1 MKSKELLGRFGKRYF
16 LFDVATI
23 LCTER
28 IAEPEKSRLLKNK
41 FNFGELILEIETNES
56 IGLLRRKNFFFDL
69 NEENLEEA
77 KLALHN
83 GEIANWYVRINSASE
98 LLEKN
103 QLSCQTY

>member
-1 MKSKELLGRFGKRYF
+1 MKKALLNRFGKRYF

-77 KLALHN
+77 KLALRN

>member
-1 MKSKELLGRFGKRYF
+1 MKSKALLERFGKRSF
-16 LFDVATI
+16 LFSIATN

-28 IAEPEKSRLLKNK
+28 IPEPDKSRILKDE
-41 FNFGELILEIETNES
+41 FNFGELILEIETIQP
-56 IGLLRRKNFFFDL
+56 IGIFRKKNIFFDL
-69 NEENLEEA
+69 NEENLKEA
-77 KLALHN
+77 KLSLRN

>member
-1 MKSKELLGRFGKRYF
+1 MKKVHLHRFGKQSF
-16 LFDVATI
+16 LFSVATT

-28 IAEPEKSRLLKNK
+28 VPEPYKSRILKDE
-41 FNFGELILEIETNES
+41 FNFGELILEIETIQP
-56 IGLLRRKNFFFDL
+56 IGIFRKKNFVFDL

-103 QLSCQTY
+103 QLGQTV